1 MRTAFYIA
9 ALLGRAVG
17 HPGAGGG
24 KGKNT
29 LDLKI
34 LTFKELSH
42 TENIRKDQPT
52 PAPCRTPAYL
62 KRISVLCVWWDA
74 SGSY

>member
-1 MRTAFYIA
+1 MRTACF
-9 ALLGRAVG
+9 LVTKLGRAVG

-34 LTFKELSH
+34 TDFQRTLPYC
-42 TENIRKDQPT
+42 ENVTKDKST
-52 PAPCRTPAYL
+52 PAPCRTP
-62 KRISVLCVWWDA
+62 V
-74 SGSY
+74 